1 MSNPDKLAHDL
12 AGATQ
17 LSLDW
22 IRAVLTAGL
31 DEGNSALLRAQSAA
45 AGIAINAQLRADQLK
60 MRSAREDKALERL
73 VKLIQDKALTV
84 PSVVANDSQHRNIG

>member
-84 PSVVANDSQHRNIG
+84 PSVVANDSQLRNIG